1 MEKADKDLKGVF
13 TEEFVRHISL
23 ERNLSSHTVRNYFS
37 DISQFFDYLTT
48 ILKKDSLLHEDLRK
62 IDHIIIRGFLSSL
75 YDKGLSK
82 SSVARKISAIRTFF
96 NYMCREGNLVNNPGK
111 MVSTPK
117 RGTTLPR
124 FLSVDEADRLMG
136 SPTGSDS
143 MSVRDRAILETFYS
157 AGLRIGEIV
166 AINLEDLN
174 LSDGL
179 IKVKGKGR
187 KERIVPVGKKAV
199 EAIKHYLEHSQ
210 STNKGTHNETSINP
224 ELTKRHE
231 NPHPHLIPLPEGEEI
246 TLPFKGRDRVGMGS
260 PGEKGYPLF
269 LNKYGHRITTRSVHR
284 IVEKYKKLSGLW
296 DITPHS
302 LRHSFATHLLEG
314 GADLRSVQEML
325 GHANLSTT
333 QRYTHVSMDKLMEVY
348 DKAHPRGRKPS
359 KQ

>member
-1 MEKADKDLKGVF
+1 MEKTDKDLKGVF

-37 DISQFFDYLTT
+37 DIFQFFDYLTT

-96 NYMCREGNLVNNPGK
+96 NFMCREGNLVNNPGK
-111 MVSTPK
+111 IVSTPK
-117 RGTTLPR
+117 RGMTLPR
-124 FLSVDEADRLMG
+124 FLSVDEADRLLG
-136 SPTGSDS
+136 SPCGSDR

-187 KERIVPVGKKAV
+187 KERIVPVGEKAIA
-199 EAIKHYLEHSQ
+199 AIKEYLAASRL
-210 STNKGTHNETSINP
+210 TIKGTSNKTPMRLGSQKIM
-224 ELTKRHE
+224 K
-231 NPHPHLIPLPEGEEI
+231 IPLDP
-246 TLPFKGRDRVGMGS
+246 PF
-260 PGEKGYPLF
+260 
-269 LNKYGHRITTRSVHR
+269 
-284 IVEKYKKLSGLW
+284 
-296 DITPHS
+296 
-302 LRHSFATHLLEG
+302 
-314 GADLRSVQEML
+314 
-325 GHANLSTT
+325 
-333 QRYTHVSMDKLMEVY
+333 
-348 DKAHPRGRKPS
+348 S
-359 KQ
+359 K